1 MYERLSPQ
9 SELGAC
15 DASEL
20 GGPGL
25 LTPLSPESPLCR
37 NCCWYKWWWWWWW
50 WWWLPPPPTPPWLSG
65 CCWWSLFIRRL
76 GDPGDKMTVVEATEV
91 TTGPSRLSAEVRQV
105 VDWVLLPPPDEEMD
119 DVRDVDELAD
129 GGFSAVVVD
138 ERNETERRAELI
150 DDDGEP
156 SIAEVRLLDR
166 IRPIGLG
173 DKSESG
179 SPGSTIFKTGK
190 YCGCCCCCCG
200 PTERN
205 WLAAAT
211 VIGNGDCCCWSS
223 CSSCFSCWIE
233 ELVSQEAADWP
244 IIESKMSISVGT
256 KSLVDDDP
264 E

>member
-1 MYERLSPQ
+1 
-9 SELGAC
+9 
-15 DASEL
+15 
-20 GGPGL
+20 
-25 LTPLSPESPLCR
+25 
-37 NCCWYKWWWWWWW
+37 
-50 WWWLPPPPTPPWLSG
+50 
-65 CCWWSLFIRRL
+65 
-76 GDPGDKMTVVEATEV
+76 MTVVEATEV

-205 WLAAAT
+205 
-211 VIGNGDCCCWSS
+211 
-223 CSSCFSCWIE
+223 
-233 ELVSQEAADWP
+233 
-244 IIESKMSISVGT
+244 
-256 KSLVDDDP
+256 
-264 E
+264 